1 MYGVVKEV
9 PVPSDNP
16 PLDAAYQ
23 LIVPADA
30 VAPKATVP
38 DLQTD
43 PPVVPVIVGMAVT
56 VPITPVLDPV
66 VQPLSVA
73 ST

>member
-30 VAPKATVP
+30 SAPKATVP
-38 DLQTD
+38 VPQRE
-43 PPVVPVIVGMAVT
+43 PSVVPVIVGMAVT
-56 VPITPVLDPV
+56 VPVTPVLDPV
-66 VQPLSVA
+66 VQPLFVA

>member
-1 MYGVVKEV
+1 MEGVVKEV

-23 LIVPADA
+23 LIVPAEA

-38 DLQTD
+38 VPQRE
-43 PPVVPVIVGMAVT
+43 PSVVPVIVGT
-56 VPITPVLDPV
+56 VFIVALTDVLDNFRNRWF
-66 VQPLSVA
+66 
-73 ST
+73 

>member
-1 MYGVVKEV
+1 MEGVVKEV

-23 LIVPADA
+23 LIVPAEA

-38 DLQTD
+38 VPQLE
-43 PPVVPVIVGMAVT
+43 PSVVPVIVGT
-56 VPITPVLDPV
+56 VFIVALTDVLDAV